1 MHFMINQLTVI
12 HMSCARL
19 EQSLGPEWSVRQHPA
34 IETLETAAAK
44 IATYINVLRFRMETP
59 LNR

>member
-1 MHFMINQLTVI
+1 
-12 HMSCARL
+12 MSCARL
-19 EQSLGPEWSVRQHPA
+19 EQSLGPEWSARQHPA

-59 LNR
+59 SHR